1 MLEREGPWHSR
12 QAEELCSAAWGYC
25 GDELPIP
32 ALGFT
37 ETISLMVTHGHPR
50 SGLPAVGAAGDRA
63 VSSSGGPEALF
74 DLSR

>member
-1 MLEREGPWHSR
+1 MLEREGPWHSW
-12 QAEELCSAAWGYC
+12 QAEELCSAAWGYS

-74 DLSR
+74 DLSC